1 MQSLVVLI
9 GVALLLRWV
18 LLFISPQKRLLK
30 THQCLLV
37 HTAIAKSRPSL
48 IHSNGVLVL
57 DISEVD
63 RCTNVV

>member
-18 LLFISPQKRLLK
+18 LLFISSQKRLLK

-37 HTAIAKSRPSL
+37 HATIAKPRPSL
-48 IHSNGVLVL
+48 VHSNGVLIL